1 MSVSLSSNNLI
12 TKTATNYQQ
21 KEDEKKQLNPT
32 KLETTT
38 DKFISTNPIKKRTK
52 AQLIASWASGIALV
66 GLFFLPEILMLK
78 KAKKINNAINNAK
91 NFKPLIGEINHQS
104 QQYLSNGR
112 IKTTLE
118 RVTDR
123 FKYRE
128 ILVVQNGTP
137 QKRIIMK
144 KEKLNNGKYILKE
157 MKVYEGEE
165 ILDNAKLEKNVK
177 KCLKKHYKRTSLN
190 NDEYIVAIKT
200 PTKETKSKY
209 FCTSEGEPILK
220 SQEYNDHKENTL
232 YLYSGNT
239 CVGTDTQIVPKDSSK
254 DSYNIATV
262 PKDGIFKLKYT
273 PNSTNTPYDKAL
285 KEKFIRNF

>member
-21 KEDEKKQLNPT
+21 KEYEKKQLNPT

-52 AQLIASWASGIALV
+52 AQLIASWASGIVLV

-177 KCLKKHYKRTSLN
+177 KCLKKHYKRRNLN
-190 NDEYIVAIKT
+190 RNEYMVTVKT
-200 PTKETKSKY
+200 PKNETQSKY
-209 FCTSEGEPILK
+209 FCTNNGEPILK
-220 SQEYNDHKENTL
+220 IQEHNDHKENTL
-232 YLYSGNT
+232 FLYNGNT

-254 DSYNIATV
+254 DSYNIATI
-262 PKDGIFKLKYT
+262 PKVGMFKLKYN
-273 PNSTNTPYDKAL
+273 PNQTNIPYDTNL
-285 KEKFIRNF
+285 KEKFIKNF

>member
-1 MSVSLSSNNLI
+1 MPITLSNNNLI
-12 TKTATNYQQ
+12 TKATTNYQSKQ
-21 KEDEKKQLNPT
+21 DEKIQQNIPRP
-32 KLETTT
+32 EATT
-38 DKFISTNPIKKRTK
+38 DKFVSTNPAIKRTK
-52 AQLIASWASGIALV
+52 AQVITSCVSGIVLV

-78 KAKKINNAINNAK
+78 KANKINNAIKNAK

-118 RVTDR
+118 RVTDT

-128 ILVVQNGTP
+128 ILVVQNGIP

-190 NDEYIVAIKT
+190 DDEYIVAIKT

-262 PKDGIFKLKYT
+262 PNDGIFKLKYT

>member
-1 MSVSLSSNNLI
+1 MPITLSNNNLI
-12 TKTATNYQQ
+12 TKATTNYQSKQ
-21 KEDEKKQLNPT
+21 DEKIQQNIPRP
-32 KLETTT
+32 EATT
-38 DKFISTNPIKKRTK
+38 DKFVSTNPTIKRTK
-52 AQLIASWASGIALV
+52 AQLIASCVSGIVLV

-78 KAKKINNAINNAK
+78 KAKKLNNALEQAA

-104 QQYLSNGR
+104 QQYLNNGR

-118 RVTDR
+118 SIKNG
-123 FKYRE
+123 FKYNE
-128 ILVVQNGTP
+128 ILIIKNGKP
-137 QKRIIMK
+137 NKRILMK
-144 KEKLNNGKYILKE
+144 KEKLDNGKYILRE

-190 NDEYIVAIKT
+190 DDEYIVAIKT